1 VFSPSRCKLNAAF
14 SGEIIMRALAVS
26 ILAAVTVLAAGGLS
40 QDARADGV
48 SVRHAKKVH
57 PAVHAR
63 RCGLYD
69 RCGFPVACPSGACYS
84 LYSAY
89 PPYGGP
95 RFWSQYT
102 YSGWGY
108 R

>member
-1 VFSPSRCKLNAAF
+1 
-14 SGEIIMRALAVS
+14 MRTLAVLMLTA
-26 ILAAVTVLAAGGLS
+26 ITVATSGCFS
-40 QDARADGV
+40 QEVRADGV
-48 SVRHAKKVH
+48 SVRHAKKVQ

-69 RCGFPVACPSGACYS
+69 RCGFPVVCPSQACYS

-89 PPYGGP
+89 GPYGGP
-95 RFWSQYT
+95 AYWGQYT
-102 YSGWGY
+102 YSGWGH